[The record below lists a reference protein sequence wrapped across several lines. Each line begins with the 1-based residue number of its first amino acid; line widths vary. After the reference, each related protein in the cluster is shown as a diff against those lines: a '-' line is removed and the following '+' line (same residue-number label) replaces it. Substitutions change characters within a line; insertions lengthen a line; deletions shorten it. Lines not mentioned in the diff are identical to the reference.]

1 MTSVEKSTSLRIPAR
16 ATKAS
21 AEARVRQLASGS
33 VHLLTCWFG
42 ACAFG
47 LVLEALEQTPSNQEV
62 MVSLQASL
70 PGVGH
75 LAGRTALHLLRT

>member
-1 MTSVEKSTSLRIPAR
+1 MTRVEKSTSLRIPAR

-33 VHLLTCWFG
+33 VYLLTCWFG

-47 LVLEALEQTPSNQEV
+47 LALEALEQKPSMQEV
-62 MVSLQASL
+62 MASPQGSL
-70 PGVGH
+70 PGVG
-75 LAGRTALHLLRT
+75 LAKGS